1 MYYSRRAVHG
11 HEFLVFDRD
20 LGARQ
25 VKIAGDNKEVAR
37 TGNVRVHDAREPGI
51 ANRIPR
57 W

>member
-25 VKIAGDNKEVAR
+25 VKIAGDTKEVAR

-57 W
+57 